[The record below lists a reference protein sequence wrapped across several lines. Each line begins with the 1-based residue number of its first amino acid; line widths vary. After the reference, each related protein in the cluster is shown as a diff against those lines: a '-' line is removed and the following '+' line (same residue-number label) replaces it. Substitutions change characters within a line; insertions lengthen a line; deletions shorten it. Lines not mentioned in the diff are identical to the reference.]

1 MSSTV
6 CVDGV
11 LALLPLEAKENVQTG
26 AIGYG
31 GLLTALGIGT
41 TAGTSLMPV
50 LQRHLRLNPVATA
63 AVGGFALAVFGIS
76 RWDSMLLDASFLLLF
91 GFAWSV
97 LSVSHQFAVQA
108 HSPAEMRGL
117 MTSTYTLV
125 VQGSMAL
132 GSFGFGVL
140 AQQASV
146 SRSIL
151 SASFVAAA
159 GLVLVRLFPM
169 PESVAKASAT

>member
-1 MSSTV
+1 MSRKS
-6 CVDGV
+6 
-11 LALLPLEAKENVQTG
+11 
-26 AIGYG
+26 I
-31 GLLTALGIGT
+31 
-41 TAGTSLMPV
+41 
-50 LQRHLRLNPVATA
+50 
-63 AVGGFALAVFGIS
+63 
-76 RWDSMLLDASFLLLF
+76 DASFLLLF
-91 GFAWSV
+91 GFCWSV

-140 AQQASV
+140 AQRASV

>member
-1 MSSTV
+1 
-6 CVDGV
+6 
-11 LALLPLEAKENVQTG
+11 
-26 AIGYG
+26 
-31 GLLTALGIGT
+31 
-41 TAGTSLMPV
+41 
-50 LQRHLRLNPVATA
+50 
-63 AVGGFALAVFGIS
+63 
-76 RWDSMLLDASFLLLF
+76 
-91 GFAWSV
+91 
-97 LSVSHQFAVQA
+97 
-108 HSPAEMRGL
+108 